1 MPRAPVALLAAGL
14 LAAPL
19 SLAGQQRRHTG
30 QTPAPRPRR
39 APASVARV
47 PTPQSVPGFEPGEDP
62 RLAHRPAPPPP
73 YPAPAKTDHPAP
85 YPELPEST
93 AGPPLRPV
101 PPP

>member
-47 PTPQSVPGFEPGEDP
+47 PPPQSVLGFEPGEGP
-62 RLAHRPAPPPP
+62 RPAHRPAPLRH
-73 YPAPAKTDHPAP
+73 YHAPAKTGDPVRYRAP
-85 YPELPEST
+85 REST
-93 AGPPLRPV
+93 PGASLP
-101 PPP
+101 